1 MLSVNIICVGG
12 LKEQYWRD
20 ACAEYSKRLGGFC
33 KFSIFEVSEC
43 RLPKSPSDA
52 DIARVIEA
60 EGAGI
65 LEKIHSGSFVV
76 AMCIE
81 GREMDSV
88 QLAEKFGQIALSRR
102 SRIEFVIG
110 GSYGL
115 SGEVKRRADLRLSMS
130 LMTFPHQL
138 ARVMLCEQIYRAFS
152 INADTKY
159 HK

>member
-1 MLSVNIICVGG
+1 
-12 LKEQYWRD
+12 
-20 ACAEYSKRLGGFC
+20 
-33 KFSIFEVSEC
+33 
-43 RLPKSPSDA
+43 
-52 DIARVIEA
+52 
-60 EGAGI
+60 
-65 LEKIHSGSFVV
+65 
-76 AMCIE
+76 MCIE

-88 QLAEKFGQIALSRR
+88 QLAEKFGQIALSGR

-130 LMTFPHQL
+130 PMTFPHQL